1 MRPLAPP
8 SLAVTFALISLG
20 IPACGGGP
28 AGTGSGG
35 SSGAAGAIGS
45 AGTSGATAGSGG
57 GATAGTSAAA
67 GTGGTATAGTG
78 GVVSTGGSGGNA
90 GTTAAA
96 GSGGGAGRGGTTG
109 GAGASGR
116 GGASGGGG
124 ASGRGGASGSGGRAG
139 GGTGGALG
147 GSGGALAACS
157 EMPIRTA
164 PPAGK
169 EAWRYEPID
178 TRFPFEGHW
187 MGEFSA
193 NPIRIGDVSLADFD
207 RDGDLDFASGQRQD
221 TPGGGQMIWWEYCAP
236 DHWVRHVL
244 GMGHTSWAG
253 GAAAD
258 FDGDGWMDIIAGNSW
273 YRNPQSPRAA
283 TTWSRFLTGGPNP
296 EEIIIGEVT
305 GDARPDALYVHRQ
318 INPQYWSP
326 GATATTEWNDTV
338 LTTVAGNRQQQGG
351 AIGDIDGDGD
361 NDILVGYRWWYRN
374 VNGDGSQWQ
383 TVEIFASGFDDAP
396 LTALG
401 DLDGD
406 GDTDF
411 VMGTHFGTRAA
422 WAENRNGVGTDFAMH
437 MLVNTGLTF
446 VHTVWAADF
455 DNDRDLDLLI
465 ANNVGAM
472 FIYENTDGRGTFVQ
486 RRVAADTR
494 GHEARVGDVD
504 CDGDLDIAGT
514 PWGDPGEGGEQSM
527 PPRDHVYL
535 KNLVVERGGM
545 PLFARSKYEALLST
559 VGVCR

>member
-1 MRPLAPP
+1 MRRLVFA
-8 SLAVTFALISLG
+8 AVLVVALSAVATG
-20 IPACGGGP
+20 CGGG
-28 AGTGSGG
+28 A
-35 SSGAAGAIGS
+35 
-45 AGTSGATAGSGG
+45 AGSGVGGRSGAG
-57 GATAGTSAAA
+57 GAIAGA
-67 GTGGTATAGTG
+67 GGRG
-78 GVVSTGGSGGNA
+78 GVGGGAIAGAGGRGEAGGNA
-90 GTTAAA
+90 GA
-96 GSGGGAGRGGTTG
+96 GGRGGVGGGAIAGAGGRGGAGGNAGAGVGGTVSAGGAGGSAGSAGIAGGASGTG
-109 GAGASGR
+109 GAG
-116 GGASGGGG
+116 
-124 ASGRGGASGSGGRAG
+124 GRAQ
-139 GGTGGALG
+139 
-147 GSGGALAACS
+147 ACS
-157 EMPIRTA
+157 EMPVRTG

-169 EAWRYEPID
+169 EVWRYDPLD
-178 TRFPFEGHW
+178 ARFPFEGHW
-187 MGEFSA
+187 MGVFSN

-221 TPGGGQMIWWEYCAP
+221 TPGGGEMLWWEYCAP
-236 DHWVRHVL
+236 DHWVRHVV

-273 YRNPQSPRAA
+273 YRNPQTPRAL
-283 TTWSRFLTGGPNP
+283 TLWSRFLTGGPNP
-296 EEIIIGEVT
+296 EEIIIGDVN
-305 GDARPDALYVHRQ
+305 GDTRPDALYVHRSFV
-318 INPQYWSP
+318 PQYWSP
-326 GATATTEWNDTV
+326 GANPTATWTKGPN
-338 LTTVAGNRQQQGG
+338 LANAQQQGG

-374 VNGDGSQWQ
+374 VAGDGSQWQ
-383 TVEIFASGFDDAP
+383 TVDIFASGFDNEP

-422 WAENRNGVGTDFAMH
+422 WAENQNGTGTMFAMH
-437 MLVNTGLTF
+437 ILPNTGLTF

-472 FIYENTDGRGTFVQ
+472 FIYENTDGRGAFMQ

-514 PWGDPGEGGEQSM
+514 PWGDPNEGGEQSM
-527 PPRDHVYL
+527 PARDHVYL
-535 KNLVVERGGM
+535 RNMVVDRGGP
-545 PLFARSKYEALLST
+545 PLYDRDRKPYEQLRSTL
-559 VGVCR
+559 GVCR

>member
-1 MRPLAPP
+1 MRLPLSSAFVLPLLGL
-8 SLAVTFALISLG
+8 SLATA
-20 IPACGGGP
+20 ACGGGTAGSGSGGSFGFGGST
-28 AGTGSGG
+28 AGTGSG
-35 SSGAAGAIGS
+35 SGGTN
-45 AGTSGATAGSGG
+45 AGTSG
-57 GATAGTSAAA
+57 GATAGTGGAATA
-67 GTGGTATAGTG
+67 GTSGPATAGTG
-78 GVVSTGGSGGNA
+78 GATGS
-90 GTTAAA
+90 
-96 GSGGGAGRGGTTG
+96 GGTTG
-109 GAGASGR
+109 GRGGGSGGMASGGTGGTTGTAGASGR
-116 GGASGGGG
+116 GGAAGG
-124 ASGRGGASGSGGRAG
+124 AG
-139 GGTGGALG
+139 GGT
-147 GSGGALAACS
+147 GGALAACS

-169 EAWRYEPID
+169 QAWRYDPMD

-273 YRNPQSPRAA
+273 YRNPQTPR
-283 TTWSRFLTGGPNP
+283 TLTLWSRFLTGGPNP
-296 EEIIIGEVT
+296 EEIIIGDVN
-305 GDARPDALYVHRQ
+305 GDTRPDALYVHRSFV
-318 INPQYWSP
+318 PQYWSP
-326 GATATTEWNDTV
+326 GANPTATWTKGPN
-338 LTTVAGNRQQQGG
+338 LANPQQQGG

-374 VNGDGSQWQ
+374 VNGDGSLWQ
-383 TVEIFASGFDDAP
+383 TVEIFASGFDNEP

-422 WAENRNGVGTDFAMH
+422 WAENRNGMGTDFVMH
-437 MLVNTGLTF
+437 TLVNTGLTF

-472 FIYENTDGRGTFVQ
+472 FIYENTDGRATFMQ

-535 KNLVVERGGM
+535 KNMVVERGGT
-545 PLFARSKYEALLST
+545 PLFTRTKYEALLST

>member
-1 MRPLAPP
+1 
-8 SLAVTFALISLG
+8 V
-20 IPACGGGP
+20 
-28 AGTGSGG
+28 
-35 SSGAAGAIGS
+35 
-45 AGTSGATAGSGG
+45 
-57 GATAGTSAAA
+57 
-67 GTGGTATAGTG
+67 
-78 GVVSTGGSGGNA
+78 
-90 GTTAAA
+90 
-96 GSGGGAGRGGTTG
+96 
-109 GAGASGR
+109 
-116 GGASGGGG
+116 
-124 ASGRGGASGSGGRAG
+124 RA
-139 GGTGGALG
+139 
-147 GSGGALAACS
+147 
-157 EMPIRTA
+157 A

-169 EAWRYEPID
+169 EAWRYEPMD
-178 TRFPFEGHW
+178 MRFPFEGHW

-193 NPIRIGDVSLADFD
+193 NPLRIGETSFADID

-236 DHWVRHVL
+236 DHWVRHVV

-258 FDGDGWMDIIAGNSW
+258 FDGDGWMDLIAGSSW
-273 YRNPQSPRAA
+273 YRNPHDPRSA
-283 TTWSRFLTGGPNP
+283 TTWPRFLTGGPNP

-305 GDARPDALYVHRQ
+305 GDARPDALYVHRSFV
-318 INPQYWSP
+318 PQYLSP
-326 GATATTEWNDTV
+326 GADPTMPWIKGASLENP
-338 LTTVAGNRQQQGG
+338 QQQGG

-374 VNGDGSQWQ
+374 AKGDGSQWE
-383 TVEIFASGFDDAP
+383 TVEIFASGFDNEP

-406 GDTDF
+406 GDIDF

-422 WAENRNGVGTDFAMH
+422 WAENRNGIGTQFALH
-437 MLVNTGLTF
+437 TLVNTGLTF

-455 DNDRDLDLLI
+455 DNDKDLDLLI

-472 FIYENTDGRGTFVQ
+472 FIYENTDGHGNFTQ
-486 RRVAADTR
+486 HTIAADTR

-514 PWGDPGEGGEQSM
+514 PWGDPAEGGEQSK

-535 KNLVVERGGM
+535 KNMLVERGGT
-545 PLFARSKYEALLST
+545 PLFTRGKYELLLST

>member
-1 MRPLAPP
+1 MAPP
-8 SLAVTFALISLG
+8 AFSALSVLVAAALSAAAIG
-20 IPACGGGP
+20 CGGGGSGGA
-28 AGTGSGG
+28 AGSGGGGRSGSGGATTGTGGSGG
-35 SSGAAGAIGS
+35 SSGNAGAGGAGGTISTGGAGGS
-45 AGTSGATAGSGG
+45 AGSAGG
-57 GATAGTSAAA
+57 SA
-67 GTGGTATAGTG
+67 G
-78 GVVSTGGSGGNA
+78 GV
-90 GTTAAA
+90 
-96 GSGGGAGRGGTTG
+96 GGGAGSAGRAGSAGGSAGVAGAASGGRGGA
-109 GAGASGR
+109 AGASG
-116 GGASGGGG
+116 
-124 ASGRGGASGSGGRAG
+124 GRGGAGGAAG
-139 GGTGGALG
+139 AGGALE
-147 GSGGALAACS
+147 ACS
-157 EMPIRTA
+157 EMPVRTA

-169 EAWRYEPID
+169 EAWRYDPLD

-187 MGEFSA
+187 MGVFSG

-221 TPGGGQMIWWEYCAP
+221 TPNGGQMMWWEYCAP
-236 DHWVRHVL
+236 DHWVRHTV
-244 GMGHTSWAG
+244 GVGHTSWAG

-273 YRNPQSPRAA
+273 YRNPRTPRAA
-283 TTWSRFLTGGPNP
+283 TPWSRFLTGGPNP

-305 GDARPDALYVHRQ
+305 GDTRPDALYIHRSFV
-318 INPQYWSP
+318 PQYWSP
-326 GATATTEWNDTV
+326 GSDPTMTWTKGPNLANA
-338 LTTVAGNRQQQGG
+338 QQQGG

-374 VNGDGSQWQ
+374 VAGNGSQWQ
-383 TVEIFASGFDDAP
+383 TVEIFASGFDNEP

-422 WAENRNGVGTDFAMH
+422 WAENQNGTGTMFAMH
-437 MLVNTGLTF
+437 ILPNTGLTF

-472 FIYENTDGRGTFVQ
+472 FIYENTDGRGAFVQ

-514 PWGDPGEGGEQSM
+514 PWGDPAEGGEQSM
-527 PPRDHVYL
+527 PARDHVYL
-535 KNLVVERGGM
+535 KNMLVERGGTALRDGDRK
-545 PLFARSKYEALLST
+545 PHELLRSTL
-559 VGVCR
+559 GVCR